1 MPIGKKTTWA
11 QLRVGLLALA
21 ALSLLAVLIILL
33 SGENPLFR
41 SRMPVYTYYGD
52 AAAVVS
58 GAPVRLNGILV
69 GKVGAVEL
77 SNETDPGR
85 VVRVTLEI
93 DEQFLSSI
101 PEDSVT
107 RLAQTSLLAARY
119 VNIKKGVSPRPVQAG
134 GELAS
139 TTDAALEDLFQQ
151 GNTTLAALQSI
162 LRRVESLVIEIE
174 DGKGT
179 IGRFIRNPR
188 FYDGLVETV
197 EETQKLLRAINNP
210 NSSLGRII
218 YQDELYNDVRGV
230 IGRVNTLLES
240 VDRDLNS
247 GQGTLSKL
255 LKDPELHDQL
265 VATLGDVRQTMRLIN
280 SGDGTV
286 AKLLN
291 DPSLHTQIQ
300 ALIANMDRLV
310 GHINSGE
317 GTLGQLLLNPQLY
330 ENIDGLTR
338 EMNGLMR
345 DFRANP
351 KKFLTIRLTLF

>member
-11 QLRVGLLALA
+11 QLRVGLLALF
-21 ALSLLAVLIILL
+21 ALSLLALLIILL

-41 SRMPVYTYYGD
+41 TRVPVYTYYGD
-52 AAAVVS
+52 AAAVVT

-77 SNETDPGR
+77 SNEADPSR

-93 DEQFLSSI
+93 DEEFLPAI
-101 PEDSVT
+101 PEDSTT

-119 VNIKKGVSPRPVQAG
+119 VNIRKGTSAQAVQPG

-151 GNTTLAALQSI
+151 GNSTLAALQSI

-179 IGRFIRNPR
+179 IGRFIRDPR

-197 EETQKLLRAINNP
+197 DETQKLLRAINNP
-210 NSSLGRII
+210 DSTLGKVI
-218 YQDELYNDVRGV
+218 YEDELYNDIRGM
-230 IGRVNTLLES
+230 IGRVNTLLET

-255 LKDPELHDQL
+255 LKDPALHDEL
-265 VATLGDVRQTMRLIN
+265 VATLGDVRETIRLIN

-286 AKLLN
+286 SRLLN
-291 DPSLHTQIQ
+291 DPSLHNQIQ
-300 ALIANMDRLV
+300 ALVASMDQLV

-338 EMNGLMR
+338 EMSGLMR